1 MGLLDFIFNRNDN
14 VTQMAPPNPTP
25 NPTPNSTPDMHPAD
39 FAGSGMVVED
49 VFSIHGRGTV
59 VTGKVRGEIRIG
71 DMVKIEKL
79 DGTTIETTITGIE
92 AFRKTLDMASEGDN
106 AGLLLRNIDRKQVER
121 GDVIRKL

>member
-25 NPTPNSTPDMHPAD
+25 NSTPNMHPAD

-49 VFSIHGRGTV
+49 VFSILGRGTV

-92 AFRKTLDMASEGDN
+92 AFRKTLDMASEGEN
-106 AGLLLRNIDRKQVER
+106 AGILLRNIDRKQVER
-121 GDVIRKL
+121 GDAIHKL